1 MLEKNMMKN
10 SQLQATADQILRKAG
25 YRTDGRKRGSVSRD
39 QWLFEAKLISTPC
52 GGQAK
57 ARKSK

>member
-10 SQLQATADQILRKAG
+10 SQLQATADQILKKAG

-39 QWLFEAKLISTPC
+39 QSFFETRLISTPC
-52 GGQAK
+52 GGQVK
-57 ARKSK
+57 ARKGK